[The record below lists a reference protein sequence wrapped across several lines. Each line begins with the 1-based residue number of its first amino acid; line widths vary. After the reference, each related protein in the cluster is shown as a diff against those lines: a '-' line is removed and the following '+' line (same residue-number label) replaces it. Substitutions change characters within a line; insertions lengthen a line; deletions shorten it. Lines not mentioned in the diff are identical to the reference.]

1 MGACGYSAS
10 RVKRPLQSVPFLDRA
25 QLPEKHPCL
34 GNGIKPCGGS
44 KQGAVAHG
52 FVLCRRASI
61 GITSYCP
68 SRHNLYAREI
78 ALSTIL

>member
-1 MGACGYSAS
+1 MGARGCSAS
-10 RVKRPLQSVPFLDRA
+10 GFMKRPLQSVPFLDRA
-25 QLPEKHPCL
+25 QLSEKHPA

-44 KQGAVAHG
+44 KQGPVAHG

-61 GITSYCP
+61 GIISYYP

-78 ALSTIL
+78 ALSTIR